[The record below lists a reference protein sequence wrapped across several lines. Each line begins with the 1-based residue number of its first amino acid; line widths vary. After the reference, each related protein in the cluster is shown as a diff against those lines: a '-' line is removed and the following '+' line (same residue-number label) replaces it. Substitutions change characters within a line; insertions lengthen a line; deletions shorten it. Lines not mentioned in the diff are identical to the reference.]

1 MRGATKV
8 VRQSVTLP
16 LGVVTQVRTLAK
28 TRRLSANKVLVE
40 LIEQGI
46 EAERR
51 KEKEFFDLAQRFRD
65 TKDTKEAQRLGDQL
79 GRIVFGG

>member
-40 LIEQGI
+40 LIEKGI

-65 TKDTKEAQRLGDQL
+65 AKDAKEAQRLGDQL
-79 GRIVFGG
+79 GRIVFGC